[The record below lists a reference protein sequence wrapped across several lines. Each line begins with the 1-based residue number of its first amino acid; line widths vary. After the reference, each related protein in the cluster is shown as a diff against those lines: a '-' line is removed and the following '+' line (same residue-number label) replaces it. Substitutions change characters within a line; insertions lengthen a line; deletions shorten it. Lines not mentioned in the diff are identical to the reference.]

1 MGNIRYKK
9 IKLLGIILGF
19 CLALFTI
26 CINQYQKEMKN
37 VYAMNQ
43 SQNSKRQLPQ
53 FFENELTKINKIP
66 DKAKRNQE
74 KKRLRLEKQETL
86 TKIGN
91 DSQAT
96 VVGDKTTV
104 QSKASISFVYADEDI
119 KEEV

>member
-1 MGNIRYKK
+1 
-9 IKLLGIILGF
+9 
-19 CLALFTI
+19 
-26 CINQYQKEMKN
+26 
-37 VYAMNQ
+37 MNQ
-43 SQNSKRQLPQ
+43 SQNSKRQLPR